1 MSIRCEHCGA
11 PYRGSISP
19 YSKFVT
25 CENCGCAIRVSAETQ
40 ARTIKKIVYEEE
52 RVLPQ
57 KIFNINEFERFL
69 VRKGIKAFDSTS
81 GILKLGSHEV
91 LIKPDGSVEGSGRLK
106 PRVEKWIQEFMA
118 SE

>member
-1 MSIRCEHCGA
+1 MSIKCEHCGA
-11 PYRGSISP
+11 PYRGNISP

-25 CENCGCAIRVSAETQ
+25 CENCGCAIRISAETQ
-40 ARTIKKIVYEEE
+40 TQTIRKIVYEEE
-52 RVLPQ
+52 KVLPQ
-57 KIFNINEFERFL
+57 KVFDISEFERFL
-69 VRKGIKAFDSTS
+69 VRKGIKTFDSTS

-106 PRVEKWIQEFMA
+106 SRVEKWIQEFME

>member
-25 CENCGCAIRVSAETQ
+25 CENCGCAIGVSVETQ
-40 ARTIKKIVYEEE
+40 ARTIRKVVYEEE
-52 RVLPQ
+52 SALPQ
-57 KIFNINEFERFL
+57 KIFDISEFERFL
-69 VRKGIKAFDSTS
+69 VRKRIKTFDSTS

-91 LIKPDGSVEGSGRLK
+91 LVKPDGSVDGSRHLK
-106 PRVEKWIQEFMA
+106 SRVEKWIQEFMA

>member
-1 MSIRCEHCGA
+1 LSIRCEHCGA

-40 ARTIKKIVYEEE
+40 AHTIRKVVYEEE
-52 RVLPQ
+52 RALPQ
-57 KIFNINEFERFL
+57 KIFDVSEFERFL
-69 VRKGIKAFDSTS
+69 GRKGIKTFDSTS

-106 PRVEKWIQEFMA
+106 SRVEKWIHEFMT

>member
-1 MSIRCEHCGA
+1 LSIRCEHCGA
-11 PYRGSISP
+11 PYRGNISP

-25 CENCGCAIRVSAETQ
+25 CENCGCAIRIGAETQ
-40 ARTIKKIVYEEE
+40 THTVRKIVYEEE
-52 RVLPQ
+52 KVLPQ
-57 KIFNINEFERFL
+57 KVFDISEFERFL
-69 VRKGIKAFDSTS
+69 VRKGIKSFDSTS

-106 PRVEKWIQEFMA
+106 SRVEKWIQEFMT

>member
-11 PYRGSISP
+11 PYRGNISP

-25 CENCGCAIRVSAETQ
+25 CENCGCAIRIGAETQ
-40 ARTIKKIVYEEE
+40 TPTIRKIVYEEE

-57 KIFNINEFERFL
+57 KVFDISEFERFL
-69 VRKGIKAFDSTS
+69 IRKGIKTFDSTS

-91 LIKPDGSVEGSGRLK
+91 VIKPDGSVEGSGRLK
-106 PRVEKWIQEFMA
+106 SRVERWIQEFVE